1 MARKKIKRKP
11 GPPARYG
18 YRPTLTIR
26 LQEPLYRTIKK
37 SAAEH
42 GKSISEEIEDR
53 LGTIAD
59 LETARAEVTKMLAE
73 AKAIL
78 DADRVQALR
87 VAGLVILREIE
98 GRPTRVIVD
107 LETLFAEAGGV
118 ARAMRSGFF
127 PGESPPA
134 LEAPRPMT
142 AEEVARAT
150 EEIKRTIDEAVART
164 RDADAAAAKKS
175 DDEAA

>member
-37 SAAEH
+37 TAAEH

-59 LETARAEVTKMLAE
+59 SETARAEMTKMLAE
-73 AKAIL
+73 AKAVL
-78 DADRVQALR
+78 DAARVQALR
-87 VAGLVILREIE
+87 VAGLMILREIE

-107 LETLFAEAGGV
+107 LETLLAEADGV

-134 LEAPRPMT
+134 IEAPRPMT
-142 AEEVARAT
+142 AEEAARAS
-150 EEIKRTIDEAVART
+150 EEIKRTIDEVRT
-164 RDADAAAAKKS
+164 RAADAKAASKS